1 MIKVRFGRGKENASL
16 HPLSEKEI
24 QKKLY
29 GAFTGS
35 IKTTSE
41 ETPAAEP
48 RWARET
54 PPPKERVAIKKPSS
68 FPWKKVGLALVEI
81 AEAVGGTIKRLL
93 PKLSTKWS
101 IGAGI
106 VIALFLGIHTLN
118 IYRATAMKNPKL
130 VAVPPRASE
139 APAGP
144 NETRPETEAG
154 PSSAP
159 VLSRASRRTR
169 TLSQKSPLG
178 IAHAPA
184 PKKPYVIQVAT
195 YAAPWDA
202 QRLSDQMTQAG
213 FQSFVQSATRSG
225 GRTFYLVFLGR
236 YGTSQEAEA
245 QIKEFRNK
253 SIAKDFPDSF
263 VRVL

>member
-1 MIKVRFGRGKENASL
+1 MIKVRFGRRKEDAGL

-35 IKTTSE
+35 IKTTAE

-48 RWARET
+48 RWAGEA
-54 PPPKERVAIKKPSS
+54 PPPKERVAIRKPSS

-93 PKLSTKWS
+93 PKLSANWS

-139 APAGP
+139 APAAP
-144 NETRPETEAG
+144 KETRPETEAG
-154 PSSAP
+154 PSAP
-159 VLSRASRRTR
+159 VVSPASRKIRTR
-169 TLSQKSPLG
+169 SQKSSLS
-178 IAHAPA
+178 ITHTPA
-184 PKKPYVIQVAT
+184 PKKHYVIQVAT
-195 YAAPWDA
+195 YANPGDA

-225 GRTFYLVFLGR
+225 GRTFYLVFLGQ
-236 YGTSQEAEA
+236 YGTSQEAEV
-245 QIKEFRNK
+245 QLKEFRNQ
-253 SIAKDFPDSF
+253 SLAKDFPDSF
-263 VRVL
+263 IRVL